1 MQEVEKVFT
10 FSPNIPVMLGGEAS
24 SRKSSLHDF
33 TKKLMLDAKDWL
45 SQLFL
50 TEATLKGIRTAIKK
64 FARASASC
72 DELSC
77 VMSTPWSEN
86 AQGIHF
92 LSRPKMCTF
101 SQCEPDSVITGA
113 GVEELTHYAMQV
125 GAFGQCEVLEWV
137 MRAGLSHFDMCS
149 PSLPLLTCFF
159 AQLCAV
165 RSDSQRMAKEVE
177 LHCEPTSQRCKRGYP
192 HGLQHGYLARLAPNL
207 RGRGQTLRMCA
218 PTPLLWLF
226 FAAWGKRSGTG
237 QIKRRTRATR

>member
-33 TKKLMLDAKDWL
+33 TKKLMLDAKGAPDWL
-45 SQLFL
+45 SQVFL

-77 VMSTPWSEN
+77 MMSTPWSEN

-125 GAFGQCEVLEWV
+125 RAFGQCEVLEWV
-137 MRAGLSHFDMCS
+137 MRAGLSRFDMCS
-149 PSLPLLTCFF
+149 PSLPLLADLFFF

-192 HGLQHGYLARLAPNL
+192 HGLQHGYLARLARLPICGAVVKPFACVPRHLCFGYFSL
-207 RGRGQTLRMCA
+207 RGESGQGLGR
-218 PTPLLWLF
+218 
-226 FAAWGKRSGTG
+226 
-237 QIKRRTRATR
+237 